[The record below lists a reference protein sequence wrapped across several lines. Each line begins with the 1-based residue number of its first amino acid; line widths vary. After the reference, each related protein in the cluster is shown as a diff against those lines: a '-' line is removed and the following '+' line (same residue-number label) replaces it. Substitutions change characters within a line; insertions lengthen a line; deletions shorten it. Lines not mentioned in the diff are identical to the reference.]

1 MTKSFDLEM
10 PFKTQSGTAGH
21 SKLHLGHRKL
31 KVSEATHAVQD
42 VAILAFIAYSM
53 RDSIFLGGP
62 QKVWR
67 VKAQKR
73 AQSKGKEPDAPR
85 RHAMEAIETRLREV
99 GVLDHDIRTRLNG
112 PDKAL
117 VVTQRELV
125 YADETGVQRTDLRDI
140 TKVATTSSGALSV
153 RSAHGSSI
161 EGSIRGFDVTELK
174 FFFESVKTSVAQAK
188 ATLTSPPKVDGAP
201 VDPWDELPTSRFAGS
216 SPSVPPATRN
226 GASTLNGAHLN
237 GASKLNGAAEPHL
250 ERQTLELPPLDPA
263 ALSRMSDPGL
273 NVRPEVNAPRV
284 TDSGVFSPRATS
296 EIPPSVP
303 SLGVPNL
310 GIPNLNPRSTQE
322 IPPSRPRMDVRYG
335 DQNNTKADALGYT
348 LPDNQFET
356 GSLGAVKAPSVV
368 PSSNDWSGEAFD
380 PKVSLETRHPS
391 SVNVTPTLVESA
403 ASLKPLARW
412 LRLLAGIFILAGIG
426 MAAATVPGEKE
437 PVAHWAYPAFYLLGS
452 FVLGLL
458 SFGVAELLSVVSDM
472 ANDVRTTLRVTLK
485 N

>member
-1 MTKSFDLEM
+1 
-10 PFKTQSGTAGH
+10 
-21 SKLHLGHRKL
+21 
-31 KVSEATHAVQD
+31 
-42 VAILAFIAYSM
+42 
-53 RDSIFLGGP
+53 
-62 QKVWR
+62 
-67 VKAQKR
+67 
-73 AQSKGKEPDAPR
+73 
-85 RHAMEAIETRLREV
+85 MEAIETRLREV

-153 RSAHGSSI
+153 RSSQGSSI

-188 ATLTSPPKVDGAP
+188 ATLTSAPKAVDGAP
-201 VDPWDELPTSRFAGS
+201 VDPWDELPNSRFANG
-216 SPSVPPATRN
+216 SPSVPSAARPNGANLN
-226 GASTLNGAHLN
+226 GASLNGAYLN
-237 GASKLNGAAEPHL
+237 GASKLNGSSDLHL

-263 ALSRMSDPGL
+263 VLSRMTDPGVNTPRDL
-273 NVRPEVNAPRV
+273 NQPKI

-303 SLGVPNL
+303 NLSVPNL
-310 GIPNLNPRSTQE
+310 SVPNLNPRASQE
-322 IPPSRPRMDVRYG
+322 IPPSRPRMDVKYG
-335 DQNNTKADALGYT
+335 DQNRNDSKNDSKADALGYA
-348 LPDNQFET
+348 LPDNQFES
-356 GSLGAVKAPSVV
+356 GSLGALKAPSIV

-391 SVNVTPTLVESA
+391 SVNINPTLIESA

-426 MAAATVPGEKE
+426 MAAATVPGEKDS
-437 PVAHWAYPAFYLLGS
+437 VMAWAYPVFYLLGS
-452 FVLGLL
+452 FLLAIL

-472 ANDVRTTLRVTLK
+472 ASDVRTTLRVTLK

>member
-1 MTKSFDLEM
+1 
-10 PFKTQSGTAGH
+10 
-21 SKLHLGHRKL
+21 
-31 KVSEATHAVQD
+31 
-42 VAILAFIAYSM
+42 
-53 RDSIFLGGP
+53 
-62 QKVWR
+62 
-67 VKAQKR
+67 
-73 AQSKGKEPDAPR
+73 
-85 RHAMEAIETRLREV
+85 MEAIETRLREV

-153 RSAHGSSI
+153 RSSQGSSI

-188 ATLTSPPKVDGAP
+188 ATLTSAPKSDGAP

-216 SPSVPPATRN
+216 SPVPPATRLNGSSSLN
-226 GASTLNGAHLN
+226 GASAHLNLN
-237 GASKLNGAAEPHL
+237 GASKLNGGAEPHL

-263 ALSRMSDPGL
+263 ALSRMGDH
-273 NVRPEVNAPRV
+273 VRPEANQPRI

-303 SLGVPNL
+303 NLGVA
-310 GIPNLNPRSTQE
+310 NLNPRASQE
-322 IPPSRPRMDVRYG
+322 TPPSRPRMDVRYG
-335 DQNNTKADALGYT
+335 DQNNSKADTLGYA
-348 LPDNQFET
+348 LPENQFET

-391 SVNVTPTLVESA
+391 SISITPTLVESV

-426 MAAATVPGEKE
+426 MAAATVPGEKDS
-437 PVAHWAYPAFYLLGS
+437 VMTWAYPVFYLLGS
-452 FVLGLL
+452 FLL
-458 SFGVAELLSVVSDM
+458 SILAFGVAELLSVVSDM
-472 ANDVRTTLRVTLK
+472 ASDVRTTLRVTLK

>member
-1 MTKSFDLEM
+1 
-10 PFKTQSGTAGH
+10 
-21 SKLHLGHRKL
+21 
-31 KVSEATHAVQD
+31 
-42 VAILAFIAYSM
+42 M
-53 RDSIFLGGP
+53 RDDIFLGGP
-62 QKVWR
+62 EGLEGEGATGR
-67 VKAQKR
+67 KR
-73 AQSKGKEPDAPR
+73 NKPNAPR

-153 RSAHGSSI
+153 RSSQGSSI

-188 ATLTSPPKVDGAP
+188 ATLTSQPKLDGAP
-201 VDPWDELPTSRFAGS
+201 VDPWDELPTSRFANGS
-216 SPSVPPATRN
+216 SSVSPATRLNGANLNGTNLN
-226 GASTLNGAHLN
+226 GASLN
-237 GASKLNGAAEPHL
+237 GASKHNTSAEPHL

-273 NVRPEVNAPRV
+273 NARPELNQAKM

-303 SLGVPNL
+303 NLSVPNLGVPNL
-310 GIPNLNPRSTQE
+310 NPRASQE
-322 IPPSRPRMDVRYG
+322 IPASRPRMDVKYG
-335 DQNNTKADALGYT
+335 DQNRNDSKADALGYA
-348 LPDNQFET
+348 LPDNQFES
-356 GSLGAVKAPSVV
+356 GSLGALKAPSVV

-391 SVNVTPTLVESA
+391 SVNITPTLVESA

-426 MAAATVPGEKE
+426 MAAATVPGEKDS
-437 PVAHWAYPAFYLLGS
+437 VMTWAYPVFYLLGS
-452 FVLGLL
+452 FLLSIL

-472 ANDVRTTLRVTLK
+472 ASDVRTTLRVTLK

>member
-1 MTKSFDLEM
+1 
-10 PFKTQSGTAGH
+10 
-21 SKLHLGHRKL
+21 
-31 KVSEATHAVQD
+31 
-42 VAILAFIAYSM
+42 
-53 RDSIFLGGP
+53 
-62 QKVWR
+62 
-67 VKAQKR
+67 
-73 AQSKGKEPDAPR
+73 
-85 RHAMEAIETRLREV
+85 MEAIETRLREV

-188 ATLTSPPKVDGAP
+188 ATLTSPPKSDGAP

-216 SPSVPPATRN
+216 SPSVPPATRLNGTTTNGPSMIN
-226 GASTLNGAHLN
+226 GASSHLN

-263 ALSRMSDPGL
+263 ALSRMSE
-273 NVRPEVNAPRV
+273 NVRPEANQPRV

-296 EIPPSVP
+296 EIPPSLP
-303 SLGVPNL
+303 NLGVPNL
-310 GIPNLNPRSTQE
+310 NPRASQE

-335 DQNNTKADALGYT
+335 DQNNSKADALGYA

-356 GSLGAVKAPSVV
+356 GSLGALKAPSVV

-391 SVNVTPTLVESA
+391 SISITPTLVESVA
-403 ASLKPLARW
+403 GMKPIARW
-412 LRLLAGIFILAGIG
+412 LRVLAGIFLLAGFG
-426 MAAATVPGEKE
+426 MVIATMPGEKAA
-437 PVAHWAYPAFYLLGS
+437 PGMWAYPVYYLTGS
-452 FVLGLL
+452 ILL
-458 SFGVAELLSVVSDM
+458 SIVAFGVAELLSVVSDM
-472 ANDVRTTLRVTLK
+472 ASDVRTTLRVTLK

>member
-1 MTKSFDLEM
+1 
-10 PFKTQSGTAGH
+10 
-21 SKLHLGHRKL
+21 
-31 KVSEATHAVQD
+31 
-42 VAILAFIAYSM
+42 
-53 RDSIFLGGP
+53 
-62 QKVWR
+62 
-67 VKAQKR
+67 
-73 AQSKGKEPDAPR
+73 
-85 RHAMEAIETRLREV
+85 MEAIETRLREV

-125 YADETGVQRTDLRDI
+125 YADESGVQRTDLRDI

-188 ATLTSPPKVDGAP
+188 ATLTSPPKVDGAA
-201 VDPWDELPTSRFAGS
+201 VDPWDELPTSKFSAGS
-216 SPSVPPATRN
+216 PPSVPPATRLNGAGFNAANLNGANLNGANLNGANLN
-226 GASTLNGAHLN
+226 GASLNGTSLN
-237 GASKLNGAAEPHL
+237 GASKHNTPSGEAHL

-273 NVRPEVNAPRV
+273 NARPELNASKI

-303 SLGVPNL
+303 NMGIPNSGV
-310 GIPNLNPRSTQE
+310 PNLNPRVTQE
-322 IPPSRPRMDVRYG
+322 TPSTRRMDVRYG
-335 DQNNTKADALGYT
+335 EQNGKADALGYA

-356 GSLGAVKAPSVV
+356 GSLGALKAPSVV

-391 SVNVTPTLVESA
+391 SVNVAPTLIESA

-426 MAAATVPGEKE
+426 MAAATVPGEKDS
-437 PVAHWAYPAFYLLGS
+437 VMTWAYPAFYLLGS
-452 FVLGLL
+452 FLLSIL

>member
-1 MTKSFDLEM
+1 
-10 PFKTQSGTAGH
+10 
-21 SKLHLGHRKL
+21 
-31 KVSEATHAVQD
+31 
-42 VAILAFIAYSM
+42 
-53 RDSIFLGGP
+53 
-62 QKVWR
+62 
-67 VKAQKR
+67 
-73 AQSKGKEPDAPR
+73 
-85 RHAMEAIETRLREV
+85 MEAIETRLREV

-188 ATLTSPPKVDGAP
+188 ATLTSPPKVVEGAP
-201 VDPWDELPTSRFAGS
+201 VDPWDELPTSRYAGG
-216 SPSVPPATRN
+216 SPNVPPATRLN
-226 GASTLNGAHLN
+226 GASTLNGANLNGAHLN
-237 GASKLNGAAEPHL
+237 GASKLNGASEHL

-263 ALSRMSDPGL
+263 ALSRMTDPGL
-273 NVRPEVNAPRV
+273 NTPRPELNQPKV

-303 SLGVPNL
+303 NLGVPNL
-310 GIPNLNPRSTQE
+310 NPRASQE
-322 IPPSRPRMDVRYG
+322 IPPSRPRMDVKYG
-335 DQNNTKADALGYT
+335 DQNRNDSKADALGYA
-348 LPDNQFET
+348 LPDNQFES
-356 GSLGAVKAPSVV
+356 GSLGALKAPSVV

-391 SVNVTPTLVESA
+391 SVNINPTLVESA

-426 MAAATVPGEKE
+426 MAAATVPGEKDS
-437 PVAHWAYPAFYLLGS
+437 VMTWAYPVFYLLGS
-452 FVLGLL
+452 FLLSIL

-472 ANDVRTTLRVTLK
+472 ASDVRTTLRVTLK

>member
-1 MTKSFDLEM
+1 
-10 PFKTQSGTAGH
+10 
-21 SKLHLGHRKL
+21 
-31 KVSEATHAVQD
+31 
-42 VAILAFIAYSM
+42 
-53 RDSIFLGGP
+53 
-62 QKVWR
+62 
-67 VKAQKR
+67 
-73 AQSKGKEPDAPR
+73 
-85 RHAMEAIETRLREV
+85 MEAIETRLREV

-188 ATLTSPPKVDGAP
+188 ATLTSPPKAVEGAP
-201 VDPWDELPTSRFAGS
+201 VDPWDELPTSRFSGGS
-216 SPSVPPATRN
+216 SPTVPPATRLN
-226 GASTLNGAHLN
+226 GASTLNGASLNGAHLN
-237 GASKLNGAAEPHL
+237 GASKLNGSSDLHL

-263 ALSRMSDPGL
+263 ALSRMTDPGL
-273 NVRPEVNAPRV
+273 NTPRTELNQPKV

-303 SLGVPNL
+303 NLGVPNL
-310 GIPNLNPRSTQE
+310 NPRASQE
-322 IPPSRPRMDVRYG
+322 ILPSRPRMDVKYG
-335 DQNNTKADALGYT
+335 DQNRNDSKADALGYA
-348 LPDNQFET
+348 LPDNQFES
-356 GSLGAVKAPSVV
+356 GSLGALKAPSVV

-391 SVNVTPTLVESA
+391 SVNINPTLVESA

-426 MAAATVPGEKE
+426 MAAATVPGEKDS
-437 PVAHWAYPAFYLLGS
+437 VMTWAYPVFYLLGS
-452 FVLGLL
+452 FLLSIL

-472 ANDVRTTLRVTLK
+472 ASDVRTTLRVTLK

>member
-1 MTKSFDLEM
+1 
-10 PFKTQSGTAGH
+10 
-21 SKLHLGHRKL
+21 
-31 KVSEATHAVQD
+31 
-42 VAILAFIAYSM
+42 
-53 RDSIFLGGP
+53 
-62 QKVWR
+62 
-67 VKAQKR
+67 
-73 AQSKGKEPDAPR
+73 
-85 RHAMEAIETRLREV
+85 MEAIETRLREV

-188 ATLTSPPKVDGAP
+188 ATLTSPPKAVDGAP
-201 VDPWDELPTSRFAGS
+201 VDPWDELPTSRFSGGT
-216 SPSVPPATRN
+216 SPTVPPATRLN
-226 GASTLNGAHLN
+226 GASTLNGASLNGAHLN
-237 GASKLNGAAEPHL
+237 GASKLNGSSDLHL

-263 ALSRMSDPGL
+263 VLSRMTDPGL
-273 NVRPEVNAPRV
+273 NTSRPELNQPKI

-303 SLGVPNL
+303 NLGVPNL
-310 GIPNLNPRSTQE
+310 NPRASQE
-322 IPPSRPRMDVRYG
+322 IPPSRPRMDVKYG
-335 DQNNTKADALGYT
+335 DQNRNDSKADALGYA
-348 LPDNQFET
+348 LPDNQFES
-356 GSLGAVKAPSVV
+356 GSLGALKAPSVV

-391 SVNVTPTLVESA
+391 SVNITPTLVESA

-426 MAAATVPGEKE
+426 MAAATVPGEKDS
-437 PVAHWAYPAFYLLGS
+437 VMTWAYPVFYLLGS
-452 FVLGLL
+452 FLLSIL

>member
-1 MTKSFDLEM
+1 
-10 PFKTQSGTAGH
+10 
-21 SKLHLGHRKL
+21 
-31 KVSEATHAVQD
+31 
-42 VAILAFIAYSM
+42 
-53 RDSIFLGGP
+53 
-62 QKVWR
+62 
-67 VKAQKR
+67 
-73 AQSKGKEPDAPR
+73 
-85 RHAMEAIETRLREV
+85 MEAIETRLREV

-153 RSAHGSSI
+153 RSSQGSSI

-188 ATLTSPPKVDGAP
+188 ATLTSVPKAVTGAP
-201 VDPWDELPTSRFAGS
+201 VDPWDELPASRFS
-216 SPSVPPATRN
+216 NVSPNVPPATRLN
-226 GASTLNGAHLN
+226 GASTLNGASLNGAHLN
-237 GASKLNGAAEPHL
+237 GASKLNGASEHL

-263 ALSRMSDPGL
+263 TLSRMTDPGL
-273 NVRPEVNAPRV
+273 NTPRAELNQPI

-303 SLGVPNL
+303 NL
-310 GIPNLNPRSTQE
+310 GGANLGGANLNPRASQE
-322 IPPSRPRMDVRYG
+322 IPPSRPRMDVKYG
-335 DQNNTKADALGYT
+335 DQNRNDSKADALGYA
-348 LPDNQFET
+348 LPDNQFES
-356 GSLGAVKAPSVV
+356 GSLGALKAPSIV

-391 SVNVTPTLVESA
+391 GLNINPTLVESA

-426 MAAATVPGEKE
+426 MAAATVPGEKDS
-437 PVAHWAYPAFYLLGS
+437 VMAWAYPVFYLLGS
-452 FVLGLL
+452 FLLSIL

-472 ANDVRTTLRVTLK
+472 ASDVRTTLRVTLK

>member
-1 MTKSFDLEM
+1 
-10 PFKTQSGTAGH
+10 
-21 SKLHLGHRKL
+21 
-31 KVSEATHAVQD
+31 
-42 VAILAFIAYSM
+42 
-53 RDSIFLGGP
+53 
-62 QKVWR
+62 
-67 VKAQKR
+67 
-73 AQSKGKEPDAPR
+73 
-85 RHAMEAIETRLREV
+85 MEAIETRLREV

-153 RSAHGSSI
+153 RSSQGSSI

-188 ATLTSPPKVDGAP
+188 ATLTSAPKVDGAP

-216 SPSVPPATRN
+216 PSVPPATR
-226 GASTLNGAHLN
+226 LNGANTNSPSANGPSMLNGAGSHLN

-263 ALSRMSDPGL
+263 ALSRMSD
-273 NVRPEVNAPRV
+273 NVRPEANQPRV
-284 TDSGVFSPRATS
+284 TDSGIFSPRATS
-296 EIPPSVP
+296 EIPPSLP
-303 SLGVPNL
+303 NLGLPNLGVPNL
-310 GIPNLNPRSTQE
+310 NPRASQE

-335 DQNNTKADALGYT
+335 DQNGSKADALGYA

-391 SVNVTPTLVESA
+391 SISVTPTLVESV

-426 MAAATVPGEKE
+426 MAAATVPGEKAA
-437 PVAHWAYPAFYLLGS
+437 PLAWAYPVFYLLGS
-452 FVLGLL
+452 FLLSIL

-472 ANDVRTTLRVTLK
+472 ASDVRATLRVSLK
-485 N
+485 I

>member
-1 MTKSFDLEM
+1 
-10 PFKTQSGTAGH
+10 
-21 SKLHLGHRKL
+21 
-31 KVSEATHAVQD
+31 
-42 VAILAFIAYSM
+42 
-53 RDSIFLGGP
+53 
-62 QKVWR
+62 
-67 VKAQKR
+67 
-73 AQSKGKEPDAPR
+73 
-85 RHAMEAIETRLREV
+85 MEAIETRLREV

-125 YADETGVQRTDLRDI
+125 YADESGVQRTDLRDI

-153 RSAHGSSI
+153 RSSQGSSI

-188 ATLTSPPKVDGAP
+188 ATLTSAPKLESAP
-201 VDPWDELPTSRFAGS
+201 IDPWEELPTSRFEGGA
-216 SPSVPPATRN
+216 SVPQATRLNGTSLN
-226 GASTLNGAHLN
+226 GASLNGAGLTGAGLTGAGPNGTHLN
-237 GASKLNGAAEPHL
+237 GASKSSEPL

-263 ALSRMSDPGL
+263 ALARMTDPGL
-273 NVRPEVNAPRV
+273 SAPRT

-303 SLGVPNL
+303 NMA
-310 GIPNLNPRSTQE
+310 PRAPQE
-322 IPPSRPRMDVRYG
+322 IPASRPRMDVRYG
-335 DQNNTKADALGYT
+335 DQNRDAGRTETKTDALGYA

-356 GSLGAVKAPSVV
+356 GSLGAVKAPSIV

-391 SVNVTPTLVESA
+391 SVSVTPTLVESA

-426 MAAATVPGEKE
+426 MAASTVPGEKD
-437 PVAHWAYPAFYLLGS
+437 PVMTWAYPVFYLLGS
-452 FVLGLL
+452 FLLSIL
-458 SFGVAELLSVVSDM
+458 SFGVAELLSVASDI
-472 ANDVRTTLRVTLK
+472 AADVRATLRVSLK

>member
-1 MTKSFDLEM
+1 
-10 PFKTQSGTAGH
+10 
-21 SKLHLGHRKL
+21 
-31 KVSEATHAVQD
+31 
-42 VAILAFIAYSM
+42 
-53 RDSIFLGGP
+53 
-62 QKVWR
+62 
-67 VKAQKR
+67 
-73 AQSKGKEPDAPR
+73 
-85 RHAMEAIETRLREV
+85 MEAIETRLREV

-188 ATLTSPPKVDGAP
+188 ATLTSPPKAVEGAP
-201 VDPWDELPTSRFAGS
+201 VDPWDELPTSRFAGGT
-216 SPSVPPATRN
+216 PNVPPATRLN
-226 GASTLNGAHLN
+226 GTSTLNGASLNGSHLN
-237 GASKLNGAAEPHL
+237 GVSKLNGASEHL

-263 ALSRMSDPGL
+263 ALSRMTDPGL
-273 NVRPEVNAPRV
+273 NTHRAELNQPKV

-303 SLGVPNL
+303 NLGVPNL
-310 GIPNLNPRSTQE
+310 NSRASQE
-322 IPPSRPRMDVRYG
+322 IPPSRPRMDVKYG
-335 DQNNTKADALGYT
+335 DQNRNDSKADALGYA
-348 LPDNQFET
+348 LPDNQFES
-356 GSLGAVKAPSVV
+356 GSLGALKAPSVV

-391 SVNVTPTLVESA
+391 SVNINPTLVESA

-426 MAAATVPGEKE
+426 MAAATVPGEKDS
-437 PVAHWAYPAFYLLGS
+437 VMTWAYPVFYLLGS
-452 FVLGLL
+452 FLLSIL

-472 ANDVRTTLRVTLK
+472 ASDVRTTLRVTLK

>member
-1 MTKSFDLEM
+1 
-10 PFKTQSGTAGH
+10 
-21 SKLHLGHRKL
+21 
-31 KVSEATHAVQD
+31 
-42 VAILAFIAYSM
+42 
-53 RDSIFLGGP
+53 
-62 QKVWR
+62 
-67 VKAQKR
+67 
-73 AQSKGKEPDAPR
+73 
-85 RHAMEAIETRLREV
+85 MEAIETRLREV

-153 RSAHGSSI
+153 RSSQGSSI

-188 ATLTSPPKVDGAP
+188 ATLTSQPKAVDGAP
-201 VDPWDELPTSRFAGS
+201 VDPWDELPTSRFANG
-216 SPSVPPATRN
+216 SPSVPPATRLN
-226 GASTLNGAHLN
+226 GASLNGSSLNGASLNGAHLN
-237 GASKLNGAAEPHL
+237 GASKLNGASDLHL

-263 ALSRMSDPGL
+263 ALSRMTDPGL
-273 NVRPEVNAPRV
+273 NAPRPELNQPKV

-296 EIPPSVP
+296 EIMPS
-303 SLGVPNL
+303 VPNL
-310 GIPNLNPRSTQE
+310 GGPNINPRASQE
-322 IPPSRPRMDVRYG
+322 IPPSRPRMDVKYG
-335 DQNNTKADALGYT
+335 DQNRNDSKADALGYA
-348 LPDNQFET
+348 LPDNQFEN
-356 GSLGAVKAPSVV
+356 GSLGALKAPSIV

-391 SVNVTPTLVESA
+391 SVNINPTLVESA

-426 MAAATVPGEKE
+426 MAAATVPGEKDN
-437 PVAHWAYPAFYLLGS
+437 VMTWAYPVFYLLGS
-452 FVLGLL
+452 FLLSIL

-472 ANDVRTTLRVTLK
+472 ASDVRTSLRISLK

>member
-1 MTKSFDLEM
+1 
-10 PFKTQSGTAGH
+10 
-21 SKLHLGHRKL
+21 
-31 KVSEATHAVQD
+31 
-42 VAILAFIAYSM
+42 
-53 RDSIFLGGP
+53 
-62 QKVWR
+62 
-67 VKAQKR
+67 
-73 AQSKGKEPDAPR
+73 
-85 RHAMEAIETRLREV
+85 MEAIETRLREV

-201 VDPWDELPTSRFAGS
+201 VDPWDELPTSKFSGGS
-216 SPSVPPATRN
+216 SPSVPPASRLNGASLN
-226 GASTLNGAHLN
+226 GASTNLNGASLNGASLN
-237 GASKLNGAAEPHL
+237 GASKHNTASGEPHL

-263 ALSRMSDPGL
+263 ALSRFSDPAL
-273 NVRPEVNAPRV
+273 NTRPELNQPKM

-303 SLGVPNL
+303 NLGVPNL
-310 GIPNLNPRSTQE
+310 NPRVTHE
-322 IPPSRPRMDVRYG
+322 TPAGRPRMDVRYG
-335 DQNNTKADALGYT
+335 DQNSKADALGYA

-356 GSLGAVKAPSVV
+356 GSLGALKAPSVV

-391 SVNVTPTLVESA
+391 SVNITPTLVESA

-426 MAAATVPGEKE
+426 MAAATVPVEKAA
-437 PVAHWAYPAFYLLGS
+437 PLMWAYPVFYLLGS
-452 FVLGLL
+452 FLLAIL

-472 ANDVRTTLRVTLK
+472 ASDVRTTLRISLK

>member
-1 MTKSFDLEM
+1 
-10 PFKTQSGTAGH
+10 
-21 SKLHLGHRKL
+21 
-31 KVSEATHAVQD
+31 
-42 VAILAFIAYSM
+42 
-53 RDSIFLGGP
+53 
-62 QKVWR
+62 
-67 VKAQKR
+67 
-73 AQSKGKEPDAPR
+73 
-85 RHAMEAIETRLREV
+85 MEAIETRLREV

-188 ATLTSPPKVDGAP
+188 ATLTSPPKAAEGAP
-201 VDPWDELPTSRFAGS
+201 VDPWDELPTSRFANG
-216 SPSVPPATRN
+216 SPSVPPATRLN
-226 GASTLNGAHLN
+226 GASSLNGASLNGAHLN
-237 GASKLNGAAEPHL
+237 GVSKLNGSSDLHL

-263 ALSRMSDPGL
+263 ALSRMTDPGL
-273 NVRPEVNAPRV
+273 NTPRPELSQPKV

-303 SLGVPNL
+303 NLGVPNL
-310 GIPNLNPRSTQE
+310 NPRASQE
-322 IPPSRPRMDVRYG
+322 IPPSRPRMDVKYG
-335 DQNNTKADALGYT
+335 DQNRNDSKADALGYA
-348 LPDNQFET
+348 LPDNQFES
-356 GSLGAVKAPSVV
+356 GSLGALKAPSVV

-391 SVNVTPTLVESA
+391 SVNINPTLVESA

-426 MAAATVPGEKE
+426 MAAATVPGEKDS
-437 PVAHWAYPAFYLLGS
+437 VMTWAYPVFYLLGS
-452 FVLGLL
+452 FLLSIL

-472 ANDVRTTLRVTLK
+472 ASDVRTTLRVTLK

>member
-1 MTKSFDLEM
+1 
-10 PFKTQSGTAGH
+10 
-21 SKLHLGHRKL
+21 
-31 KVSEATHAVQD
+31 
-42 VAILAFIAYSM
+42 
-53 RDSIFLGGP
+53 
-62 QKVWR
+62 
-67 VKAQKR
+67 
-73 AQSKGKEPDAPR
+73 
-85 RHAMEAIETRLREV
+85 MEAIETRLREV

-153 RSAHGSSI
+153 RSSQGSSI

-188 ATLTSPPKVDGAP
+188 ATLTSAPKAVEGAP
-201 VDPWDELPTSRFAGS
+201 VDPWDELPNSRFANGS
-216 SPSVPPATRN
+216 SSVPPVARPN
-226 GASTLNGAHLN
+226 GASLNGAYLN
-237 GASKLNGAAEPHL
+237 GASKLNGSSDLHL

-263 ALSRMSDPGL
+263 VLSRMTDPGL
-273 NVRPEVNAPRV
+273 NAPRAELNQLKV

-303 SLGVPNL
+303 NLSVPNLGVPNL
-310 GIPNLNPRSTQE
+310 NPRASQE
-322 IPPSRPRMDVRYG
+322 IPPSRPRMDVKYG
-335 DQNNTKADALGYT
+335 DQNRNDSKNDSKADALGYA
-348 LPDNQFET
+348 LPDNQFES
-356 GSLGAVKAPSVV
+356 GSLGALKAPSIV

-391 SVNVTPTLVESA
+391 SVNINPTLIESA

-426 MAAATVPGEKE
+426 MAAATVPPEKAA
-437 PVAHWAYPAFYLLGS
+437 PLMWAYPVFYLLGS
-452 FVLGLL
+452 FLLAIL

-472 ANDVRTTLRVTLK
+472 ASDVRTTLRVTLK

>member
-1 MTKSFDLEM
+1 
-10 PFKTQSGTAGH
+10 
-21 SKLHLGHRKL
+21 
-31 KVSEATHAVQD
+31 
-42 VAILAFIAYSM
+42 
-53 RDSIFLGGP
+53 
-62 QKVWR
+62 
-67 VKAQKR
+67 
-73 AQSKGKEPDAPR
+73 
-85 RHAMEAIETRLREV
+85 MEAIETRLREV

-153 RSAHGSSI
+153 RSAQGSSI

-188 ATLTSPPKVDGAP
+188 ATLTSPPKAVEGAP
-201 VDPWDELPTSRFAGS
+201 VDPWDELPTSRFAGGS
-216 SPSVPPATRN
+216 SPNVPPATRLNGPSTLN
-226 GASTLNGAHLN
+226 GASLNGAHLN
-237 GASKLNGAAEPHL
+237 GASKLNGSSEHL

-263 ALSRMSDPGL
+263 ALSRMTDPGL
-273 NVRPEVNAPRV
+273 NAPSNTTRAELNQPKV

-303 SLGVPNL
+303 NL
-310 GIPNLNPRSTQE
+310 GGSNLGMPNLNPRASQE
-322 IPPSRPRMDVRYG
+322 IPPSRPRMDVKYG
-335 DQNNTKADALGYT
+335 DQNRNDSKADALGYA
-348 LPDNQFET
+348 LPDNQFES
-356 GSLGAVKAPSVV
+356 GSLGALKAPSVV

-391 SVNVTPTLVESA
+391 SVNINPTLVESA

-426 MAAATVPGEKE
+426 MAAATVPGEKDS
-437 PVAHWAYPAFYLLGS
+437 VMTWAYPVFYLLGS
-452 FVLGLL
+452 FLLSIL

-472 ANDVRTTLRVTLK
+472 ASDVRTTLRVTLK

>member
-1 MTKSFDLEM
+1 
-10 PFKTQSGTAGH
+10 
-21 SKLHLGHRKL
+21 
-31 KVSEATHAVQD
+31 
-42 VAILAFIAYSM
+42 
-53 RDSIFLGGP
+53 
-62 QKVWR
+62 
-67 VKAQKR
+67 
-73 AQSKGKEPDAPR
+73 
-85 RHAMEAIETRLREV
+85 MEAIETRLREV

-201 VDPWDELPTSRFAGS
+201 VDPWDELPTSKFS
-216 SPSVPPATRN
+216 SGASANVPPATRLN
-226 GASTLNGAHLN
+226 GASLNGSGLNGAGLNGSSLNGAGLNGAGLNGAGLN
-237 GASKLNGAAEPHL
+237 GASKHNTSSGEAHL

-263 ALSRMSDPGL
+263 ALSRMSDQGL
-273 NVRPEVNAPRV
+273 NARPELNHSKM

-303 SLGVPNL
+303 NLGVPNL
-310 GIPNLNPRSTQE
+310 GVPNLNPRSTQE
-322 IPPSRPRMDVRYG
+322 TPAGRPRMDVRYA
-335 DQNNTKADALGYT
+335 DQNSKADALGYA

-356 GSLGAVKAPSVV
+356 GSLGALKAPSVV

-391 SVNVTPTLVESA
+391 SINISPTLVESA

-426 MAAATVPGEKE
+426 MAAATLPSEKAA
-437 PVAHWAYPAFYLLGS
+437 PLLWAYPVFYLLGS
-452 FVLGLL
+452 FLLAIL

-472 ANDVRTTLRVTLK
+472 ASDVRTTLRVTLK

>member
-1 MTKSFDLEM
+1 
-10 PFKTQSGTAGH
+10 
-21 SKLHLGHRKL
+21 
-31 KVSEATHAVQD
+31 
-42 VAILAFIAYSM
+42 
-53 RDSIFLGGP
+53 
-62 QKVWR
+62 
-67 VKAQKR
+67 
-73 AQSKGKEPDAPR
+73 
-85 RHAMEAIETRLREV
+85 MEAIETRLREV

-188 ATLTSPPKVDGAP
+188 ATLTSPPKGDGAP

-216 SPSVPPATRN
+216 SPGVPPATRLNGTTTNGPSMIN
-226 GASTLNGAHLN
+226 GASSHLN
-237 GASKLNGAAEPHL
+237 GASKLNGTAEPHL

-263 ALSRMSDPGL
+263 ALSRMSE
-273 NVRPEVNAPRV
+273 NVRPEANQPRV

-296 EIPPSVP
+296 EIPPSLP
-303 SLGVPNL
+303 NLGVPNL
-310 GIPNLNPRSTQE
+310 NPRASQE

-335 DQNNTKADALGYT
+335 DQNNSKADALGYA

-391 SVNVTPTLVESA
+391 SISITPTLVESVA
-403 ASLKPLARW
+403 GMKPIARW
-412 LRLLAGIFILAGIG
+412 LRVLAGIFLLAGFG
-426 MAAATVPGEKE
+426 MVIATMPGEKAA
-437 PVAHWAYPAFYLLGS
+437 PGMWAYPVYYLTGS
-452 FVLGLL
+452 ILL
-458 SFGVAELLSVVSDM
+458 SIVAFGVAELLSVVSDM
-472 ANDVRTTLRVTLK
+472 ASDVRTTLRVTLK

>member
-1 MTKSFDLEM
+1 
-10 PFKTQSGTAGH
+10 
-21 SKLHLGHRKL
+21 
-31 KVSEATHAVQD
+31 
-42 VAILAFIAYSM
+42 
-53 RDSIFLGGP
+53 
-62 QKVWR
+62 
-67 VKAQKR
+67 
-73 AQSKGKEPDAPR
+73 
-85 RHAMEAIETRLREV
+85 MEAIETRLREV

-201 VDPWDELPTSRFAGS
+201 VDPWDELPASRFAGS
-216 SPSVPPATRN
+216 PNVPPATRLNGANLSGNLN
-226 GASTLNGAHLN
+226 GASLN
-237 GASKLNGAAEPHL
+237 GASKHNTNEPHL

-273 NVRPEVNAPRV
+273 SVRPEGNQPRV

-303 SLGVPNL
+303 NLGVPNL
-310 GIPNLNPRSTQE
+310 NPRASQE
-322 IPPSRPRMDVRYG
+322 VPANRPRMDVRYG
-335 DQNNTKADALGYT
+335 DNRTDSKADTLGYA

-356 GSLGAVKAPSVV
+356 GSLGALKAPSVV

-391 SVNVTPTLVESA
+391 SVNITPTLVESA

-426 MAAATVPGEKE
+426 MAAATVPGEKDS
-437 PVAHWAYPAFYLLGS
+437 VMTWAYPVFYLLGS
-452 FVLGLL
+452 FLLSIL

-472 ANDVRTTLRVTLK
+472 ASDVRTTLRVTLK

>member
-1 MTKSFDLEM
+1 
-10 PFKTQSGTAGH
+10 
-21 SKLHLGHRKL
+21 
-31 KVSEATHAVQD
+31 
-42 VAILAFIAYSM
+42 
-53 RDSIFLGGP
+53 
-62 QKVWR
+62 
-67 VKAQKR
+67 
-73 AQSKGKEPDAPR
+73 
-85 RHAMEAIETRLREV
+85 MEAIETRLREV

-153 RSAHGSSI
+153 RSSQGSSI

-188 ATLTSPPKVDGAP
+188 ATLTSPPKPVEGSVP
-201 VDPWDELPTSRFAGS
+201 VDPWDELPNSRFSSGS
-216 SPSVPPATRN
+216 VPNVPPATRLN
-226 GASTLNGAHLN
+226 GASLTGASLNGAHLN
-237 GASKLNGAAEPHL
+237 GASKLNGASEL
-250 ERQTLELPPLDPA
+250 NQERQTLELPPLDPA
-263 ALSRMSDPGL
+263 VLSRMTDPGL
-273 NVRPEVNAPRV
+273 SAPRADANQPKV
-284 TDSGVFSPRATS
+284 TDSGVFSAKATS

-303 SLGVPNL
+303 NLGVPNL
-310 GIPNLNPRSTQE
+310 GVPNLNPRSSQE
-322 IPPSRPRMDVRYG
+322 IPANRPRMDVRYG
-335 DQNNTKADALGYT
+335 DQNGKADALGYA

-356 GSLGAVKAPSVV
+356 GSLGALKAPSVV

-391 SVNVTPTLVESA
+391 SVNISPTLVESA

-426 MAAATVPGEKE
+426 MAAATLPVEKAA
-437 PVAHWAYPAFYLLGS
+437 PLMWAYPVFYLLGS
-452 FVLGLL
+452 FLL
-458 SFGVAELLSVVSDM
+458 AILAFGVAELLSVVSDM
-472 ANDVRTTLRVTLK
+472 ASDVRTTLRVSLK

>member
-1 MTKSFDLEM
+1 
-10 PFKTQSGTAGH
+10 
-21 SKLHLGHRKL
+21 
-31 KVSEATHAVQD
+31 
-42 VAILAFIAYSM
+42 
-53 RDSIFLGGP
+53 
-62 QKVWR
+62 
-67 VKAQKR
+67 
-73 AQSKGKEPDAPR
+73 
-85 RHAMEAIETRLREV
+85 MEAIETRLREV

-125 YADETGVQRTDLRDI
+125 YADESGVQRTDLRDI

-153 RSAHGSSI
+153 RSSQGSSI

-188 ATLTSPPKVDGAP
+188 ATLTSPPKAVDGAP

-216 SPSVPPATRN
+216 SPTIPPATRLN
-226 GASTLNGAHLN
+226 GASTLNGASAHLN

-263 ALSRMSDPGL
+263 ALSRMSD
-273 NVRPEVNAPRV
+273 NARPEANQPRV

-303 SLGVPNL
+303 NLGVPNL
-310 GIPNLNPRSTQE
+310 NPRASQE
-322 IPPSRPRMDVRYG
+322 VPPSRPRMDVRYG
-335 DQNNTKADALGYT
+335 DQNNSKADALGYA
-348 LPDNQFET
+348 LPDNQFEA
-356 GSLGAVKAPSVV
+356 GSLGALKAPSVV

-391 SVNVTPTLVESA
+391 SVNITPTLVESV

-426 MAAATVPGEKE
+426 MAAATVPGEKDS
-437 PVAHWAYPAFYLLGS
+437 VMTWAYPVFYLLGS
-452 FVLGLL
+452 FLLSIL

-472 ANDVRTTLRVTLK
+472 ASDVRTTLRVTLK